1 MEILPNDINMY
12 IDIVINFVNNTMLE
26 IKLMK
31 QSSKWKFYAR
41 KYYTFNIFQPDIFVI

>member
-12 IDIVINFVNNTMLE
+12 IDIVINFVNNTILE

-31 QSSKWKFYAR
+31 QPSMEIKILCA
-41 KYYTFNIFQPDIFVI
+41 

>member
-31 QSSKWKFYAR
+31 QPSMEIKILCA
-41 KYYTFNIFQPDIFVI
+41 

>member
-12 IDIVINFVNNTMLE
+12 IDIVINFVNNTILE

-31 QSSKWKFYAR
+31 QPSMEMKILCA
-41 KYYTFNIFQPDIFVI
+41 

>member
-26 IKLMK
+26 IKLM
-31 QSSKWKFYAR
+31 
-41 KYYTFNIFQPDIFVI
+41 NQPSMEMKILCA

>member
-1 MEILPNDINMY
+1 MEILPNDINIY

-31 QSSKWKFYAR
+31 QPSMEMKILCA
-41 KYYTFNIFQPDIFVI
+41 

>member
-31 QSSKWKFYAR
+31 QPSMEMKILCA
-41 KYYTFNIFQPDIFVI
+41 

>member
-1 MEILPNDINMY
+1 MEILLNDINMY

-31 QSSKWKFYAR
+31 QPSMEMKILCA
-41 KYYTFNIFQPDIFVI
+41 

>member
-31 QSSKWKFYAR
+31 QSSMEMKILCA
-41 KYYTFNIFQPDIFVI
+41 

>member
-26 IKLMK
+26 IKIMK
-31 QSSKWKFYAR
+31 QPSMEMKILCA
-41 KYYTFNIFQPDIFVI
+41 

>member
-1 MEILPNDINMY
+1 MEILPNDINVY

-31 QSSKWKFYAR
+31 QPSMEMKILCA
-41 KYYTFNIFQPDIFVI
+41 